1 MKTATV
7 STKGW
12 IVVPKEMRVK
22 YNLMPGSKVQIVDY
36 GEGLAIIPL
45 PEDPISSLRGMFTG
59 SQSLTAELLLERRRD
74 KEKEDARTG
83 K

>member
-12 IVVPKEMRVK
+12 IVVPKDMRIK

-36 GEGLAIIPL
+36 GGGLAIIPL
-45 PEDPISSLRGMFTG
+45 PEDPISALRGIFAG
-59 SQSLTAELLLERRRD
+59 SPSLTDELLRERKRD
-74 KEKEDARTG
+74 KEKEDARTRQ
-83 K
+83 